1 MPESAGP
8 ALKKWPFLFAN
19 LLLLAATFYI
29 AFTAPEVSIVW
40 RITLIVVLV
49 LSAAFCLIAPF
60 VAEHRAELRLLE
72 ANSLTTA
79 VEQISNLRAFT
90 NQISFATAQW
100 QVVQT
105 ESARTVATAREIGE
119 RIATEAQAFAEAM
132 QKAGD
137 ADRATLRLE
146 IDKLRREEADRL
158 QVIVLLM
165 DHVYALYLAGRRSG
179 QENIL
184 QQLASFQTACREVTR
199 KMGLIP
205 FEPQPN
211 EPFNPQV
218 HQLLEDGAP
227 SDSARV
233 TGTLAPGYTYQ
244 GQLVRNALVS
254 IGSAEGAKPEPKRDF
269 VASAVG

>member
-1 MPESAGP
+1 MLESP
-8 ALKKWPFLFAN
+8 APVLKKWPFLLAN
-19 LLLLAATFYI
+19 MVLLAATFYI
-29 AFTAPEVSIVW
+29 AFTGAEASGVL

-49 LSAAFCLIAPF
+49 ISAAVCLITPF
-60 VAEHRAELRLLE
+60 VAQHRSELRLLE
-72 ANSLTTA
+72 ANSLMTA

-119 RIATEAQAFAEAM
+119 RITAEAQVFAESM
-132 QKAGD
+132 QKAGE
-137 ADRATLRLE
+137 AEKATLRLE
-146 IDKLRREEADRL
+146 VDKLRREEAERL

-179 QENIL
+179 QENII

-199 KMGLIP
+199 KMSLIP

-211 EPFNPQV
+211 EAFNPQV
-218 HQLLEDGAP
+218 HQLLEDGPP
-227 SDSARV
+227 SAAARV

-254 IGSAEGAKPEPKRDF
+254 IGSAEGPKSEPEREL
-269 VASAVG
+269 VASGAR